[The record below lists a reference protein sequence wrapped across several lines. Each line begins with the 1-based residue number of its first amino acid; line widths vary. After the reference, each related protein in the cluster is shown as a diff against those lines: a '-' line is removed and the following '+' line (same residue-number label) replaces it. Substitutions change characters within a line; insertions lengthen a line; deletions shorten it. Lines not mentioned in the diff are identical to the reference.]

1 MTVALPVRKKPQQV
15 QPYRWTRQEYEKMTE
30 IGLFSS
36 EARLELIEGEI
47 LEMAA
52 QTSYH
57 AVALLQ
63 AQEILAAIYR
73 TGYHLRTQM
82 PLALTDD
89 SEPEP
94 DIAVIVGRSSDYWH
108 EHPKTAVLIVEVAYS
123 SLDHDQERK
132 RHLYARCQ
140 IPEYWVLNL
149 NERQLQV
156 YREPQNDDYR
166 SSFILQAGATVAPL
180 SHPDCLIDVADLLP
194 R

>member
-52 QTSYH
+52 QTSYQ

-63 AQEILAAIYR
+63 AQEILAVIYR

-108 EHPKTAVLIVEVAYS
+108 EHPKT
-123 SLDHDQERK
+123 
-132 RHLYARCQ
+132 
-140 IPEYWVLNL
+140 
-149 NERQLQV
+149 
-156 YREPQNDDYR
+156 
-166 SSFILQAGATVAPL
+166 
-180 SHPDCLIDVADLLP
+180 
-194 R
+194 